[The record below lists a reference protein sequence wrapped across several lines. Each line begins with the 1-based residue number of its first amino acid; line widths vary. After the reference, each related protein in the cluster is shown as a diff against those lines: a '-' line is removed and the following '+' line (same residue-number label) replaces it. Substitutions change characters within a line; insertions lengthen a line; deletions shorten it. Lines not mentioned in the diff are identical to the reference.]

1 MRTLAG
7 WFAGT
12 TLFALG
18 LILVDRAFWSQCGG
32 LATSRYGEI
41 WICSNTVALRVA
53 CAVAGGLFA
62 GVLAKRRGLLIG
74 VLVGLAGVVL
84 VSLTYRPPV
93 AYNQLA
99 AIATGV
105 ALFVVPA
112 ALACVI
118 GARLAG
124 AAWRKALL

>member
-1 MRTLAG
+1 MRLLAG

-18 LILVDRAFWSQCGG
+18 FILVDRVFWSQCSG
-32 LATSRYGEI
+32 LPATRYAEV
-41 WICSNTVALRVA
+41 WVCSGAVALRVA

-62 GVLAKRRGLLIG
+62 GLLARRRGFVVGL
-74 VLVGLAGVVL
+74 LVGLVGVVL

-99 AIATGV
+99 AIGTGV
-105 ALFVVPA
+105 GLFIVPA
-112 ALACVI
+112 ILACI
-118 GARLAG
+118 AG
-124 AAWRKALL
+124 AKLARATWRQALL

>member
-1 MRTLAG
+1 MRSAAA

-18 LILVDRAFWSQCGG
+18 LILLDRVFWSQCSG
-32 LATSRYGEI
+32 LPTSRYGEV
-41 WICSNTVALRVA
+41 WICSSAHALRIA
-53 CAVAGGLFA
+53 CAVSGGFFA
-62 GVLAKRRGLLIG
+62 GVLARRRGLLIG
-74 VLVGLAGVVL
+74 VLVGLVGLVL

-99 AIATGV
+99 AIATGI

-112 ALACVI
+112 TLACVA
-118 GARLAG
+118 GAKLAG
-124 AAWRKALL
+124 ATWRKAIL